1 MKFDEDN
8 FPIYEPCDECE
19 HKDEKHN
26 WCNMFDFRIIGDC
39 WRCPIMSNKDE

>member
-19 HKDEKHN
+19 YKDKKHN
-26 WCNMFDFRIIGDC
+26 WCNKFDFRIIGDC
-39 WRCPIMSNKDE
+39 WCCPIMLNKNK